1 MKKIIP
7 LLFLLALIFHLP
19 LQAADEVQNLTQIYD
34 RYNALILA
42 GQSAQAEQ
50 LRTKEKEPGLNIE
63 IKPKNAAEKKKME
76 QFFKAMTPLRYTV
89 ENSQWSADGKK
100 AELDLLADLQSPDNK
115 ISKSEIT
122 LNFIQENSQWKISKI
137 LFGVNP
143 DQVKRSP
150 DSQFE
155 PEKNYNH
162 DKDVNVG
169 GRIIKT
175 EFQKDYILVTL
186 RVIDEEYLVF
196 LPSKKEL
203 EKSKFD
209 LQYLK
214 PWKILSIQGMENLNN
229 PLKIWA
235 LKIDA
240 VPSEI

>member
-7 LLFLLALIFHLP
+7 LVIFLILIFKLP
-19 LQAADEVQNLTQIYD
+19 VQATEELQNLTQIYD
-34 RYNALILA
+34 RYNSLMLA
-42 GQSAQAEQ
+42 GQSAQAEK
-50 LRTKEKEPGLNIE
+50 LRIKEKDSGINID
-63 IKPKNAAEKKKME
+63 IKPRTAAEKKKME

-89 ENSQWSADGKK
+89 EHSQFSADGKK
-100 AELDLLADLQSPDNK
+100 AELNLLADLQSPDKK

-122 LNFIQENSQWKISKI
+122 LNFIQDHSQWKISKI
-137 LFGVNP
+137 LFGVDP

-150 DSQFE
+150 ESQFE

-162 DKDVNVG
+162 DKEVNVG

-175 EFQKDYILVTL
+175 EFQKDYILVSL
-186 RVIDEEYLVF
+186 RALDEEYLVY

-214 PWKILSIQGMENLNN
+214 PWKILSIQGLENLNN

-240 VPSEI
+240 VPSDI